1 MTDKL
6 STDSKPLVEEQQP
19 VDVELLYGD
28 VCHIVEQARS
38 CAYRA
43 ANVFLTL
50 RNWMVGQRIAREDLQ
65 GAARAEY
72 GKQVVATLSERLTQR
87 YGGGF
92 DFSSI
97 YQYIKF
103 YRLFPH
109 ILDAASP
116 QIKKEMG
123 ILDAPRPKSVAGTQ
137 IVDASSQQLLPWTHY
152 RELIRVENP
161 EARLWYE
168 QESLREGWSTRVLH
182 RNIGSQYYFRLL
194 QSQAKQPV
202 VDEMHSLT
210 APLQDNLEYIKNPVV
225 VEFLGFRQDESYTE
239 KTLEGRL
246 ALHMQRF
253 IMELGKGFAFIGR
266 QQHVHTDIDE
276 YYIDLVFYNYL
287 LKCFFL
293 IDLKTHQ
300 ITHQDVGQ
308 MDMYVRMYDKL
319 KRSEGDNPTIGIIL
333 CSETSEDMALYSV
346 LNGNNRLFQAKYLT
360 YLPPKDEM
368 MREIET
374 QKHIFE
380 LQQGT
385 ATDDPQD

>member
-1 MTDKL
+1 MNELQK
-6 STDSKPLVEEQQP
+6 Q
-19 VDVELLYGD
+19 VDVERLYGD

-38 CAYRA
+38 SAYRA
-43 ANVFLTL
+43 ANVYLTL
-50 RNWMVGQRIAREDLQ
+50 RNWCVGERIAREDLQ
-65 GAARAEY
+65 GAERAEY
-72 GKQVVATLSERLTQR
+72 GKQVVSNLSERLTKR
-87 YGGGF
+87 FGAGF
-92 DFSSI
+92 DRVSI
-97 YQYIKF
+97 YNYIKF
-103 YRLFPH
+103 YRTFP
-109 ILDAASP
+109 
-116 QIKKEMG
+116 
-123 ILDAPRPKSVAGTQ
+123 Q
-137 IVDASSQQLLPWTHY
+137 IVDAVSPQLRSEFGIVDAVSQQSSADIVKVNATRQQLLPWTHY
-152 RELIRVENP
+152 RELIRVENA

-168 QESLREGWSTRVLH
+168 QESRREGWSSRVLH

-194 QSQAKQPV
+194 QSQVKQPV
-202 VDEMHSLT
+202 IDEMHSLT

-225 VEFLGFRQDESYTE
+225 VEFLGFRSDDSYTE

-246 ALHMQRF
+246 ALHMQKF

-266 QQHVHTDIDE
+266 QQHVHTDIDD
-276 YYIDLVFYNYL
+276 YYIDLVFYNYM

-308 MDMYVRMYDKL
+308 MDMYVRMYDQM

-360 YLPPKDEM
+360 YLPAKDELL
-368 MREIET
+368 REIET

-385 ATDDPQD
+385 EDNNPSDDTTQP

>member
-1 MTDKL
+1 MNELQKQIN
-6 STDSKPLVEEQQP
+6 VER
-19 VDVELLYGD
+19 LYGD

-38 CAYRA
+38 SAYRA
-43 ANVFLTL
+43 ANVYLTL
-50 RNWMVGQRIAREDLQ
+50 RNWCVGERIAREDLQ
-65 GAARAEY
+65 GAERAEY
-72 GKQVVATLSERLTQR
+72 GKQVVSNLSERLTKR
-87 YGGGF
+87 FGAGF

-103 YRLFPH
+103 YRTFP
-109 ILDAASP
+109 
-116 QIKKEMG
+116 
-123 ILDAPRPKSVAGTQ
+123 Q
-137 IVDASSQQLLPWTHY
+137 IVDAVSPQLRSEFGILDSARPESGADIVKVNSTRGQLLPWTHY
-152 RELIRVENP
+152 RELIRVENA

-168 QESLREGWSTRVLH
+168 QESRREGWSSRVLH

-194 QSQAKQPV
+194 QSQVKQPV
-202 VDEMHSLT
+202 IDEMHSLT

-225 VEFLGFRQDESYTE
+225 VEFLGFSNDDSYTE

-246 ALHMQRF
+246 ALHMQKF

-266 QQHVHTDIDE
+266 QQHVHTDIDD
-276 YYIDLVFYNYL
+276 YYIDLVFYNYM

-308 MDMYVRMYDKL
+308 MDMYVRMYDQM

-360 YLPPKDEM
+360 YLPAKDELL
-368 MREIET
+368 REIET

-385 ATDDPQD
+385 EDNNPSDDSTQN

>member
-1 MTDKL
+1 MDQLQK
-6 STDSKPLVEEQQP
+6 Q
-19 VDVELLYGD
+19 VDVERLYGD

-38 CAYRA
+38 SAYRA
-43 ANVFLTL
+43 ANVYLTL
-50 RNWMVGQRIAREDLQ
+50 RNWCVGERIAREDLQ
-65 GAARAEY
+65 GAERAEY
-72 GKQVVATLSERLTQR
+72 GKQVVSNLSERLTDR
-87 YGGGF
+87 FGAGF

-103 YRLFPH
+103 YRTFPQIVDAVRPELRREFG
-109 ILDAASP
+109 ILDAA
-116 QIKKEMG
+116 
-123 ILDAPRPKSVAGTQ
+123 RPESGTDIQ
-137 IVDASSQQLLPWTHY
+137 IVNSARQQLLPWTHY
-152 RELIRVENP
+152 RELIRVENA

-168 QESLREGWSTRVLH
+168 QESRREGWSSRVLH

-202 VDEMHSLT
+202 IDEMHSLT

-225 VEFLGFRQDESYTE
+225 VEFLGFRSDDSYTE

-246 ALHMQRF
+246 ALHMQKF

-266 QQHVHTDIDE
+266 QQHVHTDIDD
-276 YYIDLVFYNYL
+276 YYIDLVFYNYM

-308 MDMYVRMYDKL
+308 MDMYVRMYDQM

-360 YLPPKDEM
+360 YLPAKDELL
-368 MREIET
+368 REIET

-385 ATDDPQD
+385 KEPKD

>member
-1 MTDKL
+1 MDQLQK
-6 STDSKPLVEEQQP
+6 Q
-19 VDVELLYGD
+19 VDVERLYGD

-38 CAYRA
+38 SAYRA
-43 ANVFLTL
+43 ANVYLTL
-50 RNWMVGQRIAREDLQ
+50 RNWCVGERIAREDLQ
-65 GAARAEY
+65 GAERAEY
-72 GKQVVATLSERLTQR
+72 GKQVVSNLSERLTDR
-87 YGGGF
+87 FGAGF

-103 YRLFPH
+103 YRTFPQIVDAVRPELRREFG
-109 ILDAASP
+109 ILDAA
-116 QIKKEMG
+116 
-123 ILDAPRPKSVAGTQ
+123 RPESGTDIQ
-137 IVDASSQQLLPWTHY
+137 IVNSARQQLLPWTHY
-152 RELIRVENP
+152 RELIRVENA

-168 QESLREGWSTRVLH
+168 QESRREGWSSRVLH

-202 VDEMHSLT
+202 IDEMHSLT

-225 VEFLGFRQDESYTE
+225 VEFLGFRSDDSYTE

-246 ALHMQRF
+246 ALHMQKF

-266 QQHVHTDIDE
+266 QQHVHTDIDD
-276 YYIDLVFYNYL
+276 YYIDLVFYNYM

-308 MDMYVRMYDKL
+308 MDMYVRMYDQM

-360 YLPPKDEM
+360 YLPAKDELL
-368 MREIET
+368 REIET

-385 ATDDPQD
+385 EESKD